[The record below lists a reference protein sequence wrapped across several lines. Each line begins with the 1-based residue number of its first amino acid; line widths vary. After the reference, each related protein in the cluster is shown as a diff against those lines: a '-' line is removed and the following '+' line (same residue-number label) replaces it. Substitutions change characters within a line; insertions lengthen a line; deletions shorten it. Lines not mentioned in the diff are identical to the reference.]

1 MFKNEIFDTKEDEK
15 STKDRNLP
23 LDLNISRE
31 SFSNEEGGVV
41 EAHGDNIN
49 HTNDMPKTTETK
61 KSPRA
66 ERENKNPDSKLIYT
80 VEADIHN
87 KTCL

>member
-1 MFKNEIFDTKEDEK
+1 MFRNEIFDTKEDGK
-15 STKDRNLP
+15 TTKDRNLP

-31 SFSNEEGGVV
+31 TFSNEEGGVV
-41 EAHGDNIN
+41 EVHCDNIS

-66 ERENKNPDSKLIYT
+66 ERENTNPDSKFIYT

>member
-15 STKDRNLP
+15 STKDRNMP

-31 SFSNEEGGVV
+31 SFSYEESGVV
-41 EAHGDNIN
+41 EVHWDNIN
-49 HTNDMPKTTETK
+49 HTHDMPKTTETK
-61 KSPRA
+61 KSPKA

-80 VEADIHN
+80 VEVDIHN
-87 KTCL
+87 KTSL

>member
-1 MFKNEIFDTKEDEK
+1 MIRNEIFDTKEDGQ
-15 STKDRNLP
+15 TTIDRNLP

-31 SFSNEEGGVV
+31 TFSHEEGGVV
-41 EAHGDNIN
+41 EVHCDNIS

>member
-15 STKDRNLP
+15 STNARDLP

-41 EAHGDNIN
+41 EVHCDNIN
-49 HTNDMPKTTETK
+49 HTNDMHKTTETK

>member
-1 MFKNEIFDTKEDEK
+1 MFKNEIFDTKEDQK
-15 STKDRNLP
+15 STKDRDLH
-23 LDLNISRE
+23 LDLDIRRD
-31 SFSNEEGGVV
+31 SFSNEESGVV
-41 EAHGDNIN
+41 EIHCDNDN

-66 ERENKNPDSKLIYT
+66 ERENKNPDSQLIYT

>member
-31 SFSNEEGGVV
+31 SFSNEETGVIEV
-41 EAHGDNIN
+41 HCDNIN
-49 HTNDMPKTTETK
+49 HTNDMRKTTETK

-66 ERENKNPDSKLIYT
+66 ERENKTPDSKLIYT

>member
-15 STKDRNLP
+15 SSKDRNLP

-31 SFSNEEGGVV
+31 TFSNEEGGIV
-41 EAHGDNIN
+41 EVHCDNTS
-49 HTNDMPKTTETK
+49 HTNDMLKTTETK

>member
-1 MFKNEIFDTKEDEK
+1 MFKNEIFDAKEDER
-15 STKDRNLP
+15 STEDRNLP

-31 SFSNEEGGVV
+31 TLSNEEGGVV
-41 EAHGDNIN
+41 EVHCDNIN
-49 HTNDMPKTTETK
+49 YTNDMPKTTETK
-61 KSPRA
+61 NSPRA
-66 ERENKNPDSKLIYT
+66 ERENKNPHSKLIYT

>member
-15 STKDRNLP
+15 STNNRDLP

-31 SFSNEEGGVV
+31 SFSNEETGVV
-41 EAHGDNIN
+41 EVHCDIIN
-49 HTNDMPKTTETK
+49 PTNDMPKATETK
-61 KSPRA
+61 KSPRG
-66 ERENKNPDSKLIYT
+66 ERETKNQDSKLIYT

>member
-15 STKDRNLP
+15 SSKDRNLP

-31 SFSNEEGGVV
+31 TFSNEEGGVV
-41 EAHGDNIN
+41 EVHRDNIG
-49 HTNDMPKTTETK
+49 HTNYMPKTTETK
-61 KSPRA
+61 KSLRA